1 MATVTATATYPD
13 NLQTEVRD
21 VLCFELDYK
30 ETIDDGNGVQ
40 IPNPETKAQFLQKEF
55 NKIFR
60 NWLKNTY
67 EQGKRR
73 QQTITGID
81 FA

>member
-1 MATVTATATYPD
+1 MATVTATANYPD
-13 NLQTEVRD
+13 NLQIELRD
-21 VLCFELDYK
+21 VLCFELGYQD
-30 ETIDDGNGVQ
+30 EIDGS
-40 IPNPETKAQFLQKEF
+40 PNPETKAQFLQRTF
-55 NKIFR
+55 NSHFKQ
-60 NWLKNTY
+60 WLKNTY

>member
-1 MATVTATATYPD
+1 MATITATANYPD
-13 NLQTEVRD
+13 NLQIELRD
-21 VLCFELDYK
+21 VLCSELGYQ
-30 ETIDDGNGVQ
+30 ETIDGS
-40 IPNPETKAQFLQKEF
+40 PNPESKAQFLQRTF
-55 NKIFR
+55 NETFR
-60 NWLKNTY
+60 QWLKNTY